1 MLQLYCIN
9 VLQFTLKGG
18 NMRKA
23 KKVYI
28 IYQYNEYLKD
38 FDYIAEYFN
47 EKELQQKQL
56 KNTSLRTIQRNLQTK
71 IKDFENNLIDGK
83 YLIIKNS
90 YII

>member
-1 MLQLYCIN
+1 
-9 VLQFTLKGG
+9 
-18 NMRKA
+18 MRKA

-38 FDYIAEYFN
+38 FDYIAEYFS

-71 IKDFENNLIDGK
+71 IEDLNNNLIDGK
-83 YLIIKNS
+83 YLIIKDS

>member
-1 MLQLYCIN
+1 
-9 VLQFTLKGG
+9 
-18 NMRKA
+18 MRKA